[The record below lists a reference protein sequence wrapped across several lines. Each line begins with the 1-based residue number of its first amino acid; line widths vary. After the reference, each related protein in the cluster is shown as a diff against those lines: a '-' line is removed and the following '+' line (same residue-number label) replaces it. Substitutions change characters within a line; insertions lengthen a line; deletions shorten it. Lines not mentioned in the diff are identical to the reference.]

1 MQKEGSGQQER
12 VNKRQ
17 KTDQSND
24 TMTQYVPQATNQRP
38 LLTQQAAY
46 QVALYQQQQQQQQQT
61 LATQL
66 VPHSMS
72 QPPSLDS
79 LQHAAAV
86 QSLLTAST
94 PPQPLWNALNPTSA
108 LLQDLWQEQLMRERL
123 AQIQAANTQ
132 LIASQLAAATLMQ
145 RRDAA
150 MESLRSPTA
159 AAAPNTAAPSPILP
173 KFSFEGDRLV
183 PVSTGDETWVMS
195 EYQAYLRTQLAFCE
209 TSHTQNQGRAQ
220 GRNKPI
226 VPGQVGLICKHCA
239 VHATTT
245 TRNNNNNVRGTVY
258 YPACINRIYQAAQN
272 MATSHLIKSCP
283 NMDAV
288 TRSHLQLLRDRKETA
303 NGGKRYWADG
313 CAGLGLYET
322 KDGLRLRR
330 SEV

>member
-245 TRNNNNNVRGTVY
+245 TRNNNNVRGTVY

-272 MATSHLIKSCP
+272 MAHNHLLSSCP
-283 NMDAV
+283 CIRTA
-288 TRSHLQLLRDRKETA
+288 DRQRLAALKDMKAIKT
-303 NGGKRYWADG
+303 GSGKAYWESAARN
-313 CAGLGLYET
+313 AGLVERPEGLFFE
-322 KDGLRLRR
+322 K
-330 SEV
+330 